1 MNILQ
6 AMSDKKLF
14 RPWFKDMA
22 TWEAWRAFLALLF
35 HLPMSPEQVKITSN
49 CGRKHRQ
56 PERHLV

>member
-35 HLPMSPEQVKITSN
+35 NLPMSPGAD
-49 CGRKHRQ
+49 CHCAGLYGAPGAAGAAFH
-56 PERHLV
+56 

>member
-6 AMSDKKLF
+6 AMSDRKLF

-35 HLPMSPEQVKITSN
+35 NLPMDNEQQNIARACKGLETLPE
-49 CGRKHRQ
+49 
-56 PERHLV
+56 